1 MMAQLEI
8 HMEETW
14 PKLHTKHRNQFEV
27 NYRSMWFKKNNTV
40 AKIYYTRISSHYKSK
55 EGYLKQDP
63 KSSHDKEIDL

>member
-27 NYRSMWFKKNNTV
+27 NCRSMWFKKTIQLL
-40 AKIYYTRISSHYKSK
+40 KYTIQESLHTIRVRKDISNRTQKAVTIK
-55 EGYLKQDP
+55 K
-63 KSSHDKEIDL
+63 